1 MSAGAERLRGRSD
14 ALAFVL
20 PLVLAWATFDFGKS
34 LTHVGAQKHIIE
46 TGRLPH
52 RPGVDILS
60 DRDRFLPIGPTA
72 TSPFLWTA
80 SYPGRG
86 SHADSRRF
94 GGLRRCRSRPARRR
108 QRRLPVSSRAAA
120 LRPAPVWNAL

>member
-1 MSAGAERLRGRSD
+1 MSAGAERLWSRSA

-20 PLVLAWATFDFGKS
+20 PLVLAWATLDFGKS

-60 DRDRFLPIGPTA
+60 DRDRFLPISPTA
-72 TSPFLWTA
+72 TSPFLRAA
-80 SYPGRG
+80 SNAGRG
-86 SHADSRRF
+86 GHADPRRF
-94 GGLRRCRSRPARRR
+94 RRVLRRRSGPARSRWR
-108 QRRLPVSSRAAA
+108 
-120 LRPAPVWNAL
+120 